1 MQSFLRSTQ
10 TQKGLLY
17 LHFADY
23 PKRRQQASGIL
34 TKKQHDTHKM
44 PIGLPLC
51 FSSSLSHNTKPRL
64 CNPRFNQFVP
74 KPLPHSHNNF
84 DTIQRPREIL
94 ELAHQ
99 VLKALANCANM
110 LANILT
116 NIVGLYVGQHVGA
129 VSYRNQHV
137 GEEKRCRKML
147 ANIY

>member
-110 LANILT
+110 LGKKKDVEKCWPIFIKFLIN
-116 NIVGLYVGQHVGA
+116 VSQH
-129 VSYRNQHV
+129 
-137 GEEKRCRKML
+137 C
-147 ANIY
+147 